1 MTSGRGL
8 IPTTEEVLQN
18 AGAFGAHL
26 GFGSIAGYA
35 AGKAMRAG
43 TNIGLV
49 LAGAGFITAQMLQ
62 QRGYIQVDWNKVENE
77 VRAVLDVDGDG
88 ELTTTD
94 ASIAW
99 DGIVD
104 SLRVGVPGSAGF
116 AAGALAGFGGVKRR
130 FTRTGEWNG
139 ATIFDDYGHHPVEI
153 KAVLKAARAS
163 TEHGVIAVVQPH
175 RYTRLQSLFDD
186 FCTCFNDAD
195 TVIVAPV
202 YAAGEQPLEGFDR
215 DSLVAGLRS
224 RGHRDARALE
234 RPEEL
239 AGIIAEL
246 AKPGDYVVCLG
257 AGTITQW
264 AYALPDELAARG
276 R

>member
-88 ELTTTD
+88 EISFPEFRMMMRATERAKE
-94 ASIAW
+94 ASAKLEKTMGLW
-99 DGIVD
+99 FKVRDHHE
-104 SLRVGVPGSAGF
+104 SRTSALLR
-116 AAGALAGFGGVKRR
+116 
-130 FTRTGEWNG
+130 
-139 ATIFDDYGHHPVEI
+139 
-153 KAVLKAARAS
+153 
-163 TEHGVIAVVQPH
+163 
-175 RYTRLQSLFDD
+175 
-186 FCTCFNDAD
+186 C
-195 TVIVAPV
+195 
-202 YAAGEQPLEGFDR
+202 PL
-215 DSLVAGLRS
+215 
-224 RGHRDARALE
+224 
-234 RPEEL
+234 
-239 AGIIAEL
+239 
-246 AKPGDYVVCLG
+246 
-257 AGTITQW
+257 
-264 AYALPDELAARG
+264 
-276 R
+276 